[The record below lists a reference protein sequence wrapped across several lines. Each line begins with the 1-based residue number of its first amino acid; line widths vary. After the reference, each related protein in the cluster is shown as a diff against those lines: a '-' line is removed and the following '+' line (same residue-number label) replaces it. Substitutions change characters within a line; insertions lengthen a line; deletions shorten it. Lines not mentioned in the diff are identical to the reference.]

1 MSNNNAN
8 VEVERKFEPIGIN
21 RDLVEAL
28 ERDIVQ
34 RNPNVKWDDI
44 AGCEDAKKLLKEAVV
59 LPMIMPEFFRGIRRP
74 YRGVLMVLYS
84 LLYNSTGFYTFF
96 VSSIGFV

>member
-1 MSNNNAN
+1 M
-8 VEVERKFEPIGIN
+8 
-21 RDLVEAL
+21 VEAL

-74 YRGVLMVLYS
+74 YRGVLMVSSKALE
-84 LLYNSTGFYTFF
+84 FF
-96 VSSIGFV
+96 